1 MQSTS
6 IVSSDGPQALA
17 RAPAALWIASLG
29 LGAAAAWLLYA
40 AVPGINWLVMTL
52 GIVAAVVAVERPESA
67 ALRSRRYHALALMPV
82 LGAAEAVTCDPAT
95 QFLLFIGIAW
105 LGAVAACLAAGVA
118 PERLGPARLA
128 AAGFVAP
135 VIIARHAGTVLGGGV
150 RTLGTETSVPLL
162 RGALL
167 AALVVA
173 VFVAL
178 LGQADPTFGA
188 VRDGFVDLL
197 SNLNGIGRVVF
208 FAIVAFGLLGFLHLD
223 LGRPARAAPL
233 PATDAER
240 THTEVERLIVLGSV
254 ASVFGL
260 FLVLQLSYLFGN
272 PGARVGSGVTL
283 AEAVHRGFVEMS
295 IVVALTVV
303 IIVGL
308 DRRAARGA
316 HQRLVAG
323 ITFLVLAECLV
334 LLASAYFRVTAYEAA
349 YGYTDFRL
357 YVRLYVACLAIVT
370 FLLAGELARGL
381 ELARLCWRVS
391 LAALAALV
399 VLGYWNFSAWIVRA
413 NVDRFTASGRID
425 VRYLEQT
432 GGDGVPELVRALPR
446 LNPADRAA
454 VVEELRTGRMSR
466 GLTATP
472 AWFEWN
478 LRRSAAQTARQE
490 VLTDGK

>member
-6 IVSSDGPQALA
+6 IDLSSEPDALP
-17 RAPAALWIASLG
+17 RVPAALWVASLG
-29 LGAAAAWLLYA
+29 LGAVAAWLLYA

-52 GIVAAVVAVERPESA
+52 GIVAAVVAVERPDAA
-67 ALRSRRYHALALMPV
+67 ALRSRRYQALALMPV

-95 QFLLFIGIAW
+95 QFLLFVGIAW
-105 LGAVAACLAAGVA
+105 LGAVAACLAAGLA

-135 VIIARHAGTVLGGGV
+135 VIIARHAGDVLGGGV
-150 RTLGTETSVPLL
+150 RELGTEASVPLL

-188 VRDGFVDLL
+188 IRDGFIDLL

-208 FAIVAFGLLGFLHLD
+208 FGVVAFGLLGFLHLD
-223 LGRPARAAPL
+223 LGRQARAAP
-233 PATDAER
+233 PAATDAAER
-240 THTEVERLIVLGSV
+240 THTDLERLIVLGSV
-254 ASVFGL
+254 AGVFGL

-272 PGARVGSGVTL
+272 PGGRVGSGVTL

-295 IVVALTVV
+295 LVVALTVAV
-303 IIVGL
+303 IVGL
-308 DRRAARGA
+308 EQRAARGTRE
-316 HQRLVAG
+316 RLVAG
-323 ITFLVLAECLV
+323 ITFLVLVECLV
-334 LLASAYFRVTAYEAA
+334 LLASAYYRVTAYEAA
-349 YGYTDFRL
+349 YGYTVFRI

-370 FLLAGELARGL
+370 LLLAGELATGL

-399 VLGYWNFSAWIVRA
+399 VLGYWNFSAWIVHA
-413 NVDRFTASGRID
+413 NVERYARSGRID
-425 VRYLEQT
+425 FGYLART
-432 GGDGVPELVRALPR
+432 GGDGLPELVRALPV
-446 LNPADRAA
+446 LAPADREA
-454 VVEELRTGRMSR
+454 VLTDLKVRREP
-466 GLTATP
+466 TATP

-478 LRRSAAQTARQE
+478 LRRSAARAARQE
-490 VLTDGK
+490 VLTDGT